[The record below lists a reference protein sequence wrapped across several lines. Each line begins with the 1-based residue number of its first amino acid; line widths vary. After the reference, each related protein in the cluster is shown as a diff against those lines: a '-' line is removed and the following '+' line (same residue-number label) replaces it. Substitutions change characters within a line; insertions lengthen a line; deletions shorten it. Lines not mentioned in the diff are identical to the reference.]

1 MFNTL
6 KDKVRM
12 YDTMVAN
19 LISKDMM
26 MLSEERLDSE
36 SLFMGYNFVE
46 SEDYITRYF
55 VIHRLPSY
63 IHPQFLSRVRED
75 CLYTGIKINSYT
87 YAEPFYIPWESA
99 EMKSRLSIW
108 NNAISGQ
115 QTELGAF
122 NFRQGFND
130 KNNKEAIMWSTLYFN
145 KAELQYKRTVCKMS
159 LVVSFS
165 SRKDEDSKIRLT
177 CAIRD
182 FKRYCATNDIKVR
195 EISMNLVD
203 WCSHLS
209 MFSTAKVGQISKK
222 IAKFT
227 VTDDVIAQFSTYRQG
242 RLGYTGINMG
252 IDILSGFPVLKKFKE
267 DPNAAEN
274 MVIAAETGGGK
285 SLTVKDKIPQ
295 FLAEGMTVTVIDYE
309 GDEYTNMAAYLGAGN
324 TDYVKIVSMGK
335 DDAMYFDP
343 MEIGDIT
350 GEQEV
355 DNTLKSQAMGYVLA
369 YFRTILDNDDGK
381 LSRSQERVIS
391 TALKN
396 VYDRAG
402 ITEDKNTWS
411 KSKGLRIKMVYEEI
425 KRLKSSGE
433 LVDEDDITNSKVQAS
448 VEIIDAC
455 YVYFEPGEAKS
466 GTFARPMSL
475 NELCKSKF
483 IIFQFGMKGA
493 TASQTD
499 PIVLALKQL
508 SVANISIQI
517 SNYCKY
523 VLRCFNVKIWEEFQR
538 WGAIKGSSEIIV
550 NAMTGGRK
558 RGDINILVTNDI
570 ADMLNENN
578 KVAVTLTQNINI
590 KLIGGI
596 ADKNVRRKACE
607 RFDLMEVEHILARI
621 STANQTRTSSSSAKF
636 MKAKKNRQDRYKH
649 VFCLVMGSDKAFVK
663 VMLPD
668 DLLETELFKT
678 GVNVESEDES
688 EVI

>member
-1 MFNTL
+1 MFNTFR
-6 KDKVRM
+6 DKLRM
-12 YDTMVAN
+12 YDTMLAN

-26 MLSEERLDSE
+26 LLSEDKVDSE
-36 SLFMGYNFVE
+36 SLYMGYNFIE
-46 SEDYITRYF
+46 SEEYITRYF
-55 VIHRLPSY
+55 AIHKLPSY
-63 IHPQFLSRVRED
+63 IHSQLLSRIREE
-75 CLYTGIKINSYT
+75 CIYNGVKINAYMT
-87 YAEPFYIPWESA
+87 TEPYYIPWESA
-99 EMKSRLSIW
+99 EMKSRLNIW
-108 NNAISGQ
+108 NNAIGGQ

-130 KNNKEAIMWSTLYFN
+130 KNNKNAIMWSTLYFN
-145 KAELQYKRTVCKMS
+145 KAELEHKRTVCKMS
-159 LVVSFS
+159 LVISFS
-165 SRKDEDSKIRLT
+165 SKKDRESRVSLT

-182 FKRYCATNDIKVR
+182 FKRYCATNDIKVK
-195 EISMNLVD
+195 ELSLNLID

-209 MFSTAKVGQISKK
+209 MFSTSKVGQINKQL
-222 IAKFT
+222 AKFT

-252 IDILSGFPVLKKFKE
+252 MDILSGFPVLKKFKE

-274 MVIAAETGGGK
+274 MIIAAETGGGK

-324 TDYVKIVSMGK
+324 KDYVKIVSMGK

-350 GEQEV
+350 GEVEI
-355 DNTLKSQAMGYVLA
+355 DSTLKSQAMGYVLA
-369 YFRTILDNDDGK
+369 YFRTILDNPSGK
-381 LSRSQERVIS
+381 LTRAQERVIS

-402 ITEDKNTWS
+402 ITEDKHTWV

-425 KRLKSSGE
+425 KRLKESGE
-433 LVDEDDITNSKVQAS
+433 LVDTDDITNSKLQAS
-448 VEIIDAC
+448 VEIIDSC
-455 YVYFEPGEAKS
+455 YVYFEEGEAKA

-475 NELCKSKF
+475 NELCESKF

-538 WGAIKGSSEIIV
+538 WGEIRGSSEIIV

-570 ADMLNENN
+570 ADMLNETN

-590 KLIGGI
+590 KMIGGI
-596 ADKNVRRKACE
+596 ADSKVREKACE
-607 RFDLMEVEHILARI
+607 RFGLKEVEHILARI
-621 STANQTRTSSSSAKF
+621 STANQTKTSSNSAKF
-636 MKAKKNRQDRYKH
+636 MKAKKNRQDRYRH

-668 DLLETELFKT
+668 ELLDTDLFKT
-678 GVNVESEDES
+678 GVNVEMES
-688 EVI
+688 